1 LWCYDLNYSTRP
13 STRALLARV
22 KTTETT
28 SYDAID
34 NDAKDLRPSRSS
46 IALFVLVASDLD
58 KQYSLLF
65 RPLPLSLSRLSLE
78 REQIEIAALARAQA
92 ECYYYYYYTLH
103 GTYVVDSEI

>member
-1 LWCYDLNYSTRP
+1 M
-13 STRALLARV
+13 LL
-22 KTTETT
+22 TTTPR
-28 SYDAID
+28 I
-34 NDAKDLRPSRSS
+34 RSS